1 MLGLGD
7 EERFIM
13 DIVPALAV
21 ILFKRRV
28 LSRSSVDSVLSL
40 YSLILN
46 SSFIF
51 WRLRLLRQCNGF
63 YFDLYWALPE
73 YWRRFTIRSSALWR
87 TKIIIGWTPFLVSN
101 ISCFWR
107 LPQCWIDG
115 KRKKW
120 KTQSSISLQKV
131 KIKHKLYPNAGI
143 RE

>member
-46 SSFIF
+46 SSFDLTTVGGREQSFLSFFIF
-51 WRLRLLRQCNGF
+51 VRLFTEVLLMER
-63 YFDLYWALPE
+63 PP
-73 YWRRFTIRSSALWR
+73 
-87 TKIIIGWTPFLVSN
+87 II
-101 ISCFWR
+101 
-107 LPQCWIDG
+107 
-115 KRKKW
+115 K
-120 KTQSSISLQKV
+120 
-131 KIKHKLYPNAGI
+131 A
-143 RE
+143 